1 MKLFKKEPDFKF
13 MNKRFIAFALSG
25 LIIIA
30 GVITFRTK
38 GFNQGI
44 DFAGGTMVEVSFK
57 EDTDENILRAE
68 LAKVGLAQST
78 IQRVGESE
86 DKFFIKTLNITT
98 EETTDQYLEEHEKVA
113 QTLKNVLISPEEK
126 EYLKSGKIDLNNTSQ
141 KGISDFIASKGIPA
155 EDASDSASKISELKK
170 NTIGLIKNFQE
181 LEQLGLKKRVTNL
194 LKENSFLGNF
204 TFLSVEIVGPQV
216 GHDLQRKATL
226 AAVWAMLG
234 MLIYI
239 GFRFRIIYGL
249 AAVITLLHDVLI
261 SLSIILFFNIEVS
274 LPVVAALLTI
284 IGYSLNDTIV
294 IFDRVRDNVKLMRRD
309 NAELILDKSIN
320 QTLSRTI
327 VTSSTTLVTVLSLYF
342 LGGEVIHTF
351 SFTLIIG
358 ILVGT
363 YSSIFQ
369 SCAWLKIWERFFLK
383 KRNK

>member
-1 MKLFKKEPDFKF
+1 MMKLFKKEPDFKF

-30 GVITFRTK
+30 GFLTYKTR
-38 GFNQGI
+38 GFNLGI

-57 EDTDENILRAE
+57 SDTDENDLRTK

-78 IQRVGESE
+78 IQRVGVDEN
-86 DKFFIKTLNITT
+86 KFFIKTLNITSK
-98 EETTDQYLEEHEKVA
+98 ETQDQYLEEHEKVA
-113 QTLKNVLISPEEK
+113 QTLKKILTTQEED
-126 EYLKSGKIDLNNTSQ
+126 EQLQAGKIDLNNTSQ

-155 EDASDSASKISELKK
+155 EDSSESALKIGELKK
-170 NTIGLIKNFQE
+170 NTTGLIKTFQE
-181 LEQLGLKKRVTNL
+181 IEQLDLKKRVMNL
-194 LKENSFLGNF
+194 LRENSFLGNF

-216 GHDLQRKATL
+216 GHDLQKKATL
-226 AAVWAMLG
+226 AAIWAMLG
-234 MLIYI
+234 MLVYI
-239 GFRFRIIYGL
+239 GFRFRIIFGL

-261 SLSIILFFNIEVS
+261 CLSIILFFNVEVS

-327 VTSSTTLVTVLSLYF
+327 VTSGTTLITVLSLYF

-351 SFTLIIG
+351 SFTLMVG

-383 KRNK
+383 KKK